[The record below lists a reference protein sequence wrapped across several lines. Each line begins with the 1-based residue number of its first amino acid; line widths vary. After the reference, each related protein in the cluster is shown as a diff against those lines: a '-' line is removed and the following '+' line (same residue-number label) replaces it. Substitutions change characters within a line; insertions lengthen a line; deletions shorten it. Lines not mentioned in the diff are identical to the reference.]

1 MALTKAAAAAAL
13 GLALTTGA
21 LVWGES
27 SGWPWLAAPLERTLS
42 ATLDRQVRLS
52 AGAGPGTAA
61 PHPFQVRF
69 LGGLRVSASQLEIAA
84 PPWSATPHLLRAD
97 DVLLELR
104 YIDLWR
110 AHRGQPLRIERLQA
124 RTLDANAERLAD
136 GRASWHF
143 GPAPTPGAPAQPM
156 PLFGLLKVGH
166 GTLHYRDAL
175 LDSDLQAQVSLVE
188 AAVPAAA
195 PAPPNPA
202 SGAAAAAR
210 QPAPV
215 TSVFRLSAEG
225 RHHQLPVKIALV
237 SSGLLPWMADT
248 APVVPVALT
257 LAATVGRAS
266 LDFKGSAADVLHLSG
281 LSGHFSLRGPSLAA
295 VGDPLGVTLP
305 TTAAFRTEGNL
316 IKQGDT
322 WRVVIADAT
331 VGASQLR
338 GSFTYEAARSVPL
351 LSGQLGGTRLLLA
364 DLGPVVGTTSAA
376 VAASGAPAAARPAR
390 PTRRAST
397 PHRARVLPDR
407 AFDLAAL
414 RAMDADVAIDI
425 VEVNLNTPL
434 LEPLHPLR
442 THLQLAGGVL
452 SLTELDAR
460 TGQGRVTG
468 EVRLDGRGSTALW
481 RAHLRWDGV
490 RLEHWIH
497 QQRPGGAPPFVSGG
511 LNGRASLEGQGQ
523 STAAI
528 LADLKG
534 QIHTEL
540 RDGAVSH
547 LMVEAAGLDLAQ
559 ALGVMLKGDDQLPVP
574 CAVADLVATGGV
586 LRPRVMVLDTRDSV
600 IWIDGSLSMA
610 SEAIDLRAV
619 VSPKDFSPLTLR
631 TPLRVRGSF
640 AAPEVS
646 IDKAPMARKL
656 AAALLLALL
665 NPLAALIPFIDP
677 GDDAATTT
685 RTADACQ
692 SLRQRSTGKQA
703 TAVHRQALREI
714 SMVRPRRFA
723 APPSTGAAGP
733 A

>member
-1 MALTKAAAAAAL
+1 VALTKAAAAAAL
-13 GLALTTGA
+13 GLALIGV

-27 SGWPWLAAPLERTLS
+27 IGWPFLAAPLERTLS

-52 AGAGPGTAA
+52 ATSTGPGTTA

-69 LGGLRVSASQLEIAA
+69 LGGVRVSAAQLEIAA
-84 PPWSATPHLLRAD
+84 PAWSATPHLLRAD
-97 DVLLELR
+97 DVLLEVR

-110 AHRGQPLRIERLQA
+110 AHGGQPLRIKRLQA
-124 RTLDANAERLAD
+124 RTLDAYAERLAD
-136 GRASWHF
+136 GRASWQF
-143 GPAPTPGAPAQPM
+143 GPAQPSGATAQPM
-156 PLFGLLKVGH
+156 PIPSFGLLKVGH
-166 GTLHYRDAL
+166 GTLHYRDVL

-188 AAVPAAA
+188 AAVPA
-195 PAPPNPA
+195 PTPTSSPTPPNPA
-202 SGAAAAAR
+202 SGAPAADR

-215 TSVFRLSAEG
+215 TSVFTLSAEG
-225 RHHQLPVKIALV
+225 HSHQLPIKMTLV
-237 SSGLLPWMADT
+237 SSGLLPWVADT
-248 APVVPVALT
+248 APLVPVALT

-266 LDFKGSAADVLHLSG
+266 LDFKGSATDVLHLSG
-281 LSGHFSLRGPSLAA
+281 LSGHFSLKGPSLAA

-316 IKQGDT
+316 SKQGDT
-322 WRVVIADAT
+322 WRIVIANAT
-331 VGASQLR
+331 VGASQLH
-338 GSFTYEAARSVPL
+338 GNFTYDAARSVPL
-351 LSGQLGGTRLLLA
+351 LSGQLSGTRLLLA
-364 DLGPVVGTTSAA
+364 DLGPVVGTTSVTTTATAPAAAPAA

-390 PTRRAST
+390 RARPALT
-397 PHRARVLPDR
+397 QHGARVLPDR
-407 AFDLAAL
+407 PFDLAAL

-434 LEPLHPLR
+434 LEPLRPLR
-442 THLQLAGGVL
+442 THLRLAGGVL

-468 EVRLDGRGSTALW
+468 DVRLDGRGSTALW
-481 RAHLRWDGV
+481 HANLRWDGV
-490 RLEHWIH
+490 RLEQWIH
-497 QQRPGGAPPFVSGG
+497 QQRPGGAPPFVSGR
-511 LNGRASLEGQGQ
+511 LNGSASLQGQGQ

-528 LADLKG
+528 LAELKG
-534 QIHTEL
+534 QIRTEL
-540 RDGAVSH
+540 RDGTVSH
-547 LMVEAAGLDLAQ
+547 LVVEAAGLDLAQ

-574 CAVADLVATGGV
+574 CAVADLVATSGV

-646 IDKAPMARKL
+646 IDKAPMARKV
-656 AAALLLALL
+656 ASALLLALL

-677 GDDAATTT
+677 GDGTATAA

-692 SLRQRSTGKQA
+692 SLMQRSAGKPA
-703 TAVHRQALREI
+703 AV
-714 SMVRPRRFA
+714 VRR
-723 APPSTGAAGP
+723 
-733 A
+733 

>member
-1 MALTKAAAAAAL
+1 MALTKAAAAATL
-13 GLALTTGA
+13 VLALTGA
-21 LVWGES
+21 LVWWGES
-27 SGWPWLAAPLERTLS
+27 SGWPLLAAPLERTLS
-42 ATLDRQVRLS
+42 ATLARQVRLS
-52 AGAGPGTAA
+52 ATSTGPGTAA

-69 LGGLRVSASQLEIAA
+69 LGGLRVSAAQLEIAA
-84 PPWSATPHLLRAD
+84 PAWSATPHLLRAD

-124 RTLDANAERLAD
+124 SRLDANVERLAD
-136 GRASWHF
+136 GRASWQF
-143 GPAPTPGAPAQPM
+143 GPAPTPGATAQPMPM
-156 PLFGLLKVGH
+156 PLFGRLKVDH
-166 GTLHYRDAL
+166 GTLHYRDVL
-175 LDSDLQAQVSLVE
+175 LDSDLQAQMSLVE
-188 AAVPAAA
+188 AA
-195 PAPPNPA
+195 
-202 SGAAAAAR
+202 
-210 QPAPV
+210 APV
-215 TSVFRLSAEG
+215 TSVFRLNAEG
-225 RHHQLPVKIALV
+225 QRHQLPIKIALV
-237 SSGLLPWMADT
+237 SSGLLPWLADT
-248 APVVPVALT
+248 STLVPVALT
-257 LAATVGRAS
+257 LAASVGRAS

-281 LSGHFSLRGPSLAA
+281 LSGHFSLKGPSLAA

-305 TTAAFRTEGNL
+305 TTAAFRTEGHL
-316 IKQGDT
+316 SKQGDT
-322 WRVVIADAT
+322 WHVVIADAT

-338 GSFTYEAARSVPL
+338 GNFTYEAARSVPL
-351 LSGQLGGTRLLLA
+351 LSGQLSGTRLLLA
-364 DLGPVVGTTSAA
+364 DLGPVVGTTPVTTTATAPAA
-376 VAASGAPAAARPAR
+376 APAAAAASGAPAAARPAR
-390 PTRRAST
+390 PARPTSTR
-397 PHRARVLPDR
+397 HGARVLPDR

-434 LEPLHPLR
+434 LEPLRPLR
-442 THLQLAGGVL
+442 THLRLAGGVL

-468 EVRLDGRGSTALW
+468 AVRLDGRGSTALW
-481 RAHLRWDGV
+481 HANLRWDGV
-490 RLEHWIH
+490 RLEQWIH
-497 QQRPGGAPPFVSGG
+497 QQRPGGAPPFVSGR
-511 LNGRASLEGQGQ
+511 LNGSASLQGQGQ
-523 STAAI
+523 STATI

-534 QIHTEL
+534 QIRTEL
-540 RDGAVSH
+540 RDGTVSH

-646 IDKAPMARKL
+646 IDKAPMARKV

-677 GDDAATTT
+677 GDGAVTAT

-692 SLRQRSTGKQA
+692 SLMQRSAGKPA
-703 TAVHRQALREI
+703 AV
-714 SMVRPRRFA
+714 VRR
-723 APPSTGAAGP
+723 
-733 A
+733 